1 MAALVT
7 GRTDVLDGAVGCWF
21 IMSFVLR
28 SLHRDDDANPPC
40 YYDRSGPNL
49 WLSPRAPT
57 KHKHKLCHTLT
68 MLCVAESSW
77 VEEVGKKW
85 SCTPSC
91 SKSLV
96 VTLSLFLLCAS
107 RHFSPSR
114 LAPTCVLRLWR
125 PRRLRSSCCCYRCC
139 ETRHNW
145 KLTSETVE
153 SIENCPF

>member
-1 MAALVT
+1 MFSTALLVVDSLCLLYSAVYIGMMMQTRPAIMT
-7 GRTDVLDGAVGCWF
+7 GQARTYDWVRELPPNINISYAT
-21 IMSFVLR
+21 L
-28 SLHRDDDANPPC
+28 SLCSVSR
-40 YYDRSGPNL
+40 
-49 WLSPRAPT
+49 
-57 KHKHKLCHTLT
+57 
-68 MLCVAESSW
+68 SW